1 MLKHSVYLD
10 LYKCIFSLGGTIDI
24 TVHQVTESGGLKEI
38 SSASGGG
45 WGGVLVDRLFED
57 LLIGMFNKRVYD
69 RFVKEETEDWIEL
82 WRTFESKK
90 KTCGNADVNLRN
102 ITPLFNIYKE
112 EMGREFKDALK
123 DSVYSSKVKVRVG
136 EKLQIDSST
145 MKELFA
151 QSIESTLAHVKSKLE
166 DGDAEGV
173 NTILMVGGFS
183 EATLL
188 QEAFKKEFHN
198 RINIVVPR
206 DAATSVLRGAVVY
219 GHNPIAIS
227 QRILKKTYGTEAKA
241 PFEEGVDPEHLKTNI
256 EGDDMCTNVFSKHV
270 EINQVVTVGEAQAE
284 KSYWSI
290 KVGQPTITLPVF
302 ASDQKNPSYTDEGC
316 ERVGSLT
323 IDLTSVPSFEV
334 RKGIKVYVS
343 LTFSGTEITATGRV
357 PETGQTTS
365 ATFDFL
371 E

>member
-24 TVHQVTESGGLKEI
+24 TVHQVTECGGLTEI

-45 WGGVLVDRLFED
+45 WGGVLVDRAFED
-57 LLIGMFNKRVYD
+57 LLIGMFNKHVYD
-69 RFVKEETEDWIEL
+69 RFVKENTEDWIEF

-90 KTCGNADVNLRN
+90 KNCGNADVNIRN

-123 DSVYSSKVKVRVG
+123 DSVYSSKVKVRG
-136 EKLQIDSST
+136 GGKLQIDSST

-166 DGDAEGV
+166 DGDAEDV

-188 QEAFKKEFHN
+188 QEAFRKEFHN
-198 RINIVVPR
+198 RINIAVPR
-206 DAATSVLRGAVVY
+206 DATSSVLRGAVIY
-219 GHNPIAIS
+219 GHNPMTIS
-227 QRILKKTYGTEAKA
+227 HRVLKKTYGIRIMPLFK
-241 PFEEGVDPEHLKTNI
+241 EGVHPEHLKTNI
-256 EGDDMCTNVFSKHV
+256 EGIDRCDNVFSKHV
-270 EINQVVTVGEAQAE
+270 EINQVVTVGEAQTE
-284 KSYWSI
+284 ESYFTLQ
-290 KVGQPTITLPVF
+290 VGQRCLEF
-302 ASDQKNPSYTDEGC
+302 SLFSSDQKNPLYTDESC
-316 ERVGSLT
+316 DKVGVLSV
-323 IDLTSVPSFEV
+323 DLTSVPSFEV
-334 RKGIKVYVS
+334 RKDIKVCVS
-343 LTFSGTEITATGRV
+343 LSFGGTEITATARI
-357 PETGQTTS
+357 PETGETTS

>member
-45 WGGVLVDRLFED
+45 WGGVLVDRAFED

-90 KTCGNADVNLRN
+90 KTCGNADVHLRN

-123 DSVYSSKVKVRVG
+123 DSVYSLKVKVRVG

-166 DGDAEGV
+166 DGDAEDV

-206 DAATSVLRGAVVY
+206 DAATSILRGAVIY
-219 GHNPIAIS
+219 GHNPMAIS
-227 QRILKKTYGTEAKA
+227 QRVLKKTYGADVMILFK
-241 PFEEGVDPEHLKTNI
+241 EGVHPEHLKRNI
-256 EGDDMCTNVFSKHV
+256 DGIDRCDKVFSKHV
-270 EINQVVTVGEAQAE
+270 EINQVVTVGEAQTE
-284 KSYWSI
+284 HSYESLL
-290 KVGQPTITLPVF
+290 VGQRSLGFTLF
-302 ASDQKNPSYTDEGC
+302 SSDQKNPLYTDESC
-316 ERVGSLT
+316 DKVGSLKV
-323 IDLTSVPSFEV
+323 DLTSVPSFEF
-334 RKGIKVYVS
+334 RKDIKVYVS
-343 LTFSGTEITATGRV
+343 LMFSGTEIIATARV

>member
-1 MLKHSVYLD
+1 MY
-10 LYKCIFSLGGTIDI
+10 FFLGGTIDI

-45 WGGVLVDRLFED
+45 WGGVLVDQAFED

-69 RFVKEETEDWIEL
+69 RFVKENTEDWIEF
-82 WRTFESKK
+82 WRAFESKK
-90 KTCGNADVNLRN
+90 KNCGNADVNIRN

-123 DSVYSSKVKVRVG
+123 DSVYSSKVKVRSG
-136 EKLQIDSST
+136 GKLQIDSST

-166 DGDAEGV
+166 DGDAEDV

-206 DAATSVLRGAVVY
+206 DAATSVLRGAVIY
-219 GHNPIAIS
+219 GHSPMAIS
-227 QRILKKTYGTEAKA
+227 QRVLKKTYGIQTTRQ
-241 PFEEGVDPEHLKTNI
+241 FEDGVHPKHLKYNL
-256 EGDDMCTNVFSKHV
+256 EGEDRCEKIFSKHV
-270 EINQVVTVGEAQAE
+270 EINQVVTVGESQAE
-284 KSYWSI
+284 QSYVSLT
-290 KVGQPTITLPVF
+290 VGQRNLQLPVF
-302 ASDQKNPSYTDEGC
+302 ASDQTNQLYTDEGC
-316 ERVGSLT
+316 EGVGSLNV
-323 IDLTSVPSFEV
+323 DLTSVPSYKE
-334 RKGIKVYVS
+334 RKGIEVCVS
-343 LTFSGTEITATGRV
+343 LSFSGTEITATGRV
-357 PETGQTTS
+357 TETGQTTS
-365 ATFDFL
+365 AKFDFL
-371 E
+371 A